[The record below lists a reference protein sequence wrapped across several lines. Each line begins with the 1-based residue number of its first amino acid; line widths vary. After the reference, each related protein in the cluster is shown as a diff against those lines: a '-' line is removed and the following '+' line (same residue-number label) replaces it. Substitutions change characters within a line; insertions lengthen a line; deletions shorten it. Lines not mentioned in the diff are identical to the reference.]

1 MLTKQF
7 LTRGGLVAGAPSPRH
22 RFRALTHVSCST
34 KNTSHCHLN
43 HIISAS
49 ATTDALPTPAATAPS
64 SPNLQQ
70 LLSTGAR
77 LTTAAQAVWA
87 QVLQPG
93 DTAVDATC
101 GNGHD
106 TLFLAQAIGPNGH
119 VYGFDIQDAAISSTR
134 ERLES
139 HMAAGCRPRITLH
152 QACHSRLQELCG
164 SGLARV
170 VAFNL
175 GYLPGAGD
183 KTVITATQSTLA
195 AVEAA
200 LEVVMP
206 GGVISILAYVGHPGG
221 HEEYEA
227 VKRLVSELSPSY
239 WVSSET
245 KLLNRPTAPI
255 LMLLWRRDD
264 DLPARIRK

>member
-1 MLTKQF
+1 MICKQL
-7 LTRGGLVAGAPSPRH
+7 LTRGGLVAGAPSPRCT
-22 RFRALTHVSCST
+22 FKALTHTSCST
-34 KNTSHCHLN
+34 RSNLRCNLN
-43 HIISAS
+43 HLVA
-49 ATTDALPTPAATAPS
+49 ATTTTDVLPTPAATAPS
-64 SPNLQQ
+64 PPNLQQ

-87 QVLQPG
+87 QVLQSG
-93 DTAVDATC
+93 DIAVDATC

-106 TLFLAQAIGPNGH
+106 TVFLAQTIGPNGH

-134 ERLES
+134 KRLES
-139 HMAAGCRPRITLH
+139 HLAADCRPRITLH
-152 QACHSRLQELCG
+152 QACHSRMQELCG

-183 KTVITATQSTLA
+183 KTVVTATQSTLA

-221 HEEYEA
+221 KEEYEA
-227 VKRLVSELSPSY
+227 VRRIVSELSPSY

-255 LMLLWRRDD
+255 LILLWRRDD